1 MHHTDGTPEI
11 PLLRSLVLPRLRVHG
26 CRDLPGPAVLGSLT
40 LCLLSHCQLG
50 ELAVGA
56 AREKGQRVPEIVP

>member
-1 MHHTDGTPEI
+1 MHHADGTPEI

-26 CRDLPGPAVLGSLT
+26 AGHLPGPAVLGPLT
-40 LCLLSHCQLG
+40 MYLLSHCQLG